1 MKRVDLWMIGIGLSF
16 SVGLLTVAP
25 GYAEEKDHVTECT
38 LATLTGTYV
47 FTATGYTITPSGPEP
62 KAIVEMIDFDGE
74 GTLTVPAVS
83 RSLNGVILPNQVG
96 LPGTYTVN
104 ENCTGTI
111 TFGEPGSGGPTFD
124 IVIAPNGKECYMIQT
139 NANNVLAGV
148 SRRVSHTHE
157 ERDHEERDEH
167 RR

>member
-1 MKRVDLWMIGIGLSF
+1 MKRVDLWLIGIGLSL

-25 GYAEEKDHVTECT
+25 GYAGGKDHVTACT

-47 FTATGYTITPSGPEP
+47 FIATGYTIVTSGFPTGKGPSTVPQP
-62 KAIVEMIDFDGE
+62 KAIVEGIDFDGE

-83 RSLNGVILPNQVG
+83 LSLNGVILPNTVG
-96 LPGTYTVN
+96 SNGEYTVN
-104 ENCTGTI
+104 DNCTGTI
-111 TFGEPGSGGPTFD
+111 TFDSGPTFD

-148 SRRVSHTHE
+148 ARRVAHDDA
-157 ERDHEERDEH
+157 DHDH
-167 RR
+167 R